1 MIASKMIGS
10 KMIGSATD
18 VRTRV
23 DELIG
28 QTVAATGR
36 PLELWPADVREKFTL
51 EALLPSVEHAC
62 RSPFYQAKFGGRA
75 RPASLAEFRLLP
87 FTHPHEIKGRLHELL
102 ACPWEQVRQI
112 NLSSGTTAGPTTY
125 VAYAEQDLRG
135 DGAHYAPA
143 GLFAFAPAEL
153 VFVALPYDMA
163 TVGFS
168 LHRDLQRQDAC
179 VLPAGKGGT
188 YSSPERLVQA
198 IRELEPCTLFSTPS
212 YAWYLS
218 ELFALTFP
226 GAHRPLQHLRVGG
239 EGASPVMLARL
250 GDRWGADVRQ
260 WYGSTEIGIIAYSC
274 ERGTY
279 HVTSGSCYIEVVDDS
294 GEPVP
299 PGTPGQIVLTAL
311 GRVATPFVRYACG
324 DRGFLHADPCPCGRT
339 LPALRML
346 GRAADQIPAP
356 SGPVSPY
363 LVEELLLQALPTAE
377 PWYHIELRDDGI
389 ALVAEWPAREGPGGE
404 DGVTAALRDR
414 ARAAAGLEL
423 AAIDWVEPG
432 TLDRPWT
439 KMRRVKDMRTGNT
452 NGAAR

>member
-1 MIASKMIGS
+1 
-10 KMIGSATD
+10 
-18 VRTRV
+18 V
-23 DELIG
+23 
-28 QTVAATGR
+28 
-36 PLELWPADVREKFTL
+36 ELWPADAREKFTA
-51 EALLPSVEHAC
+51 EAVLTSLGQAYK
-62 RSPFYQAKFGGRA
+62 SPFYQEKFAKVA
-75 RPASLAEFRLLP
+75 RPSSFGEFRHLP
-87 FTHPHEIKGRLHELL
+87 FTYPHEIKGRLRELL
-102 ACPWEQVRQI
+102 ACPWGDLRQV
-112 NLSSGTTAGPTTY
+112 NMSSGTTAGPTTY
-125 VAYAEQDLRG
+125 VAYAEEDLRG

-143 GLFAFAPAEL
+143 GLFAFGRAEL

-168 LHRDLQRQDAC
+168 IHRDLQRQGAC

-198 IRELEPCTLFSTPS
+198 IRELEPLTLFSTPS

-226 GAHRPLQHLRVGG
+226 GTRMPMQHLRVGG

-250 GDRWGADVRQ
+250 GERWGADVRQ

-279 HVTSGSCYIEVVDDS
+279 HVTSGNCYLEILDDA
-294 GEPVP
+294 GDPAA
-299 PGTPGQIVLTAL
+299 PGVPGQLVLTAL

-324 DRGFLHADPCPCGRT
+324 DRGILLADPCPCGRT

-346 GRAADQIPAP
+346 GRAADQVPG
-356 SGPVSPY
+356 SRGPVSPY
-363 LVEELLLQALPTAE
+363 LVEQLLLDALPDAA
-377 PWYHIELRDDGI
+377 PWYHIELRDDGA
-389 ALVAEWPAREGPGGE
+389 ALVAEWPQGQPPSGQQA
-404 DGVTAALRDR
+404 VTAALRDR

-423 AAIDWVEPG
+423 AAVEWAEQG

-439 KMRRVKDMRTGNT
+439 KMRRVKDLRSGRD
-452 NGAAR
+452 GQ